1 MFEERVVG
9 QVTEGFGM
17 MGRDE
22 MVGAGDSGFSSS
34 CLGRHPLPQGTL

>member
-17 MGRDE
+17 MGRGAR
-22 MVGAGDSGFSSS
+22 VGAGGSGCSSS
-34 CLGRHPLPQGTL
+34 CLGRHLLPQGTL